1 MPVRYS
7 IRNQNLD
14 VSFHAKEAL
23 QAVYQPS
30 EMESLFSMDD
40 TAQQTAML
48 LRSKLAPK
56 LQPNDFEKVL
66 KVYDHFVLVKLNKH
80 GSKRFG
86 GAEQVAVSMRS
97 MTNYSPYRQALIVRE
112 LLNKLKEE
120 AKAEGRPQLPLMFT
134 ESYVHARNRINK
146 QIMTEE

>member
-1 MPVRYS
+1 MRFEIVEKRGQKILVPVRYS

-14 VSFHAKEAL
+14 TSFHTKEAL

-30 EMESLFSMDD
+30 EMESLFQMDE

-66 KVYDHFVLVKLNKH
+66 KVYEHFVVVKLNKN

-97 MTNYSPYRQALIVRE
+97 MTNYSARKQAQIVRD
-112 LLNKLKEE
+112 LLTRLKEE
-120 AKAEGRPQLPLMFT
+120 ARAEGKP
-134 ESYVHARNRINK
+134 
-146 QIMTEE
+146 